1 MYLVKLSS
9 ASPAPSPPPSELPQS
24 RPAGSDS
31 NTVSY
36 GSSRKVWK
44 SKFSM
49 SQTRMPSHGHDQVRF
64 LMSFVLRVGDDVLRG
79 WGTSRG
85 HRGAVSLKTGPALL
99 GDLGEVAQGDWTSA
113 SQKP

>member
-1 MYLVKLSS
+1 
-9 ASPAPSPPPSELPQS
+9 
-24 RPAGSDS
+24 
-31 NTVSY
+31 
-36 GSSRKVWK
+36 
-44 SKFSM
+44 M

-99 GDLGEVAQGDWTSA
+99 GDLGGVAQRDWISA
-113 SQKP
+113 SLLWLVPDLFWHGWRQHG